1 MLPTARE
8 LLRLAESTGYRVDT
22 LEKVIRLV
30 DLLSEMDQHPLLG
43 SCLVLK
49 GGTALNLGF
58 GAPRRLSVDLDFNF
72 IGAADRQEMQETR
85 PRVEQAVEA
94 IGRNQ
99 GYAVQKSAE
108 SHASR
113 KHYLSYRGVSNGLSD
128 RLEVDVNYL
137 HRVCLLPTQRR
148 LIWRGGDEP
157 GPEVALLSWP
167 EIAAGKLVA
176 LLDRAATRDA
186 WDVARLPR
194 LSPEAWPPTDLRA
207 AFIALA
213 GTLPRP
219 LYEYGQTRL
228 ERIRDEDVTRLLH
241 PMLLPHDRPKATE
254 LREASWT
261 VLESLLSLTEAE
273 REFCERLQTGE
284 LKPELIFPTDSD
296 LAEKVGSHPA
306 LRWKAK
312 NAREHFEEHRR
323 KTQ

>member
-30 DLLSEMDQHPLLG
+30 ELLSEIDRHPLLG
-43 SCLVLK
+43 NCLVLK
-49 GGTALNLGF
+49 GGTALNLCF

-99 GYAVQKSAE
+99 GYAVQRSAE

-113 KHYLSYRGVSNGLSD
+113 KHYLSYRRVSDGLSD
-128 RLEVDVNYL
+128 RLEIDVNYL
-137 HRVCLLPTQRR
+137 HRVCLLPMQRR
-148 LIWRGGDEP
+148 RVWRGGDEP

-186 WDVARLPR
+186 WDVTRLQT
-194 LSPEAWPPTDLRA
+194 LSSDAWPPPYLRSV
-207 AFIALA
+207 FIALA

-219 LYEYGQTRL
+219 LYEYDQTRL
-228 ERIRDEDVTRLLH
+228 ERIRDEDVSRLLH
-241 PMLLPHDRPKATE
+241 PMLLPNDRPTAKK

-261 VLESLLSLTEAE
+261 VLEPLLSLTEPE
-273 REFCERLQTGE
+273 RQFCERLQTGE
-284 LKPELIFPTDSD
+284 LMPELIFPANSD
-296 LAEKVGSHPA
+296 LAEKVHRHPA

-312 NAREHFEEHRR
+312 NAREHFEERRR

>member
-30 DLLSEMDQHPLLG
+30 ELLSDIDRHPLLG

-49 GGTALNLGF
+49 GGTALNLCV

-72 IGAADRQEMQETR
+72 IGTADLQEMQQSR
-85 PRVEQAVEA
+85 PLVEQAVEA

-99 GYAVQKSAE
+99 GYAAQKSAE

-113 KHYLSYRGVSNGLSD
+113 KHYLSYRRVSDGLPD

-137 HRVCLLPTQRR
+137 HRVCLLPKQRGR
-148 LIWRGGDEP
+148 IWRGGDEP

-194 LSPEAWPPTDLRA
+194 LSSEAWPPTYLRSV
-207 AFIALA
+207 FIALA

-219 LYEYGQTRL
+219 LYEYDQTRL

-241 PMLLPHDRPKATE
+241 PMLLPNDRPTANE
-254 LREASWT
+254 LREGSWT
-261 VLESLLSLTEAE
+261 VLEPLLTLTERE
-273 REFCERLQTGE
+273 KEFCERLQTGE
-284 LKPELIFPTDSD
+284 LMPELIFPANSD
-296 LAEKVGSHPA
+296 LAEKVHRHPA

-312 NAREHFEEHRR
+312 NARTHFEQRGR
-323 KTQ
+323 NSR